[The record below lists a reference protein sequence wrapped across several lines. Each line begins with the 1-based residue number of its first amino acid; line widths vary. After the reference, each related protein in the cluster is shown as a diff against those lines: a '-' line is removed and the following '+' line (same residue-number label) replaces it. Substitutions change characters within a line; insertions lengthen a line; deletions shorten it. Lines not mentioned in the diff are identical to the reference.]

1 MKHNFKIIYLLFF
14 SLLLSEIKIPPF
26 DLDNWNVLKDKNPW
40 IGCRDYND
48 LPWCRS
54 IDIFPYSISDI
65 EFFVGNFDSYSL
77 VFHRMESSEIVDTNI
92 VYLRVDYPLFLSDRD
107 YIVKYNSFQENN
119 DVIYQWTAIEH
130 QNSPVYDDVIRL
142 INAAGE
148 FRLAYISPDSTEV
161 SYSWNGELLGDFPN
175 FYLETAWKTGG
186 TEIMQEL
193 RQAIENKNK

>member
-1 MKHNFKIIYLLFF
+1 MKLNFKIFYLLLF
-14 SLLLSEIKIPPF
+14 SLLVSEIKIPPPS
-26 DLDNWNVLKDKNPW
+26 LDNWNVLNNQNPW
-40 IGCRDYND
+40 IGYRDYNE

-54 IDIFPYSISDI
+54 IEIFPYSISEI
-65 EFFVGNFDSYSL
+65 EYFVGNFDSYSL

-107 YIVKYNSFQENN
+107 YIVKYNSFQEDN

-130 QNSPVYDDVIRL
+130 QNSPVYDDAIRL

-148 FRLAYISPDSTEV
+148 FRLTYINQDSTEV

-175 FYLETAWKTGG
+175 FYLQTAWKTGG